1 MEKKIYAKILDM
13 QKKYDQFSAVGL
25 TPKQERW

>member
-13 QKKYDQFSAVGL
+13 QKKYDQFSAVDL